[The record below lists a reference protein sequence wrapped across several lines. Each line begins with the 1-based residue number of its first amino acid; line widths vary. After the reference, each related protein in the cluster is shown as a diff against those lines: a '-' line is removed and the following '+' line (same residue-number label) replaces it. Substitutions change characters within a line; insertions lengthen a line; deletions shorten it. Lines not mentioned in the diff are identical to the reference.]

1 MLEKE
6 NPWIISE
13 KHMFGKIDDDLFS
26 FANGFEIKEISLKY
40 YRLKDENDK
49 LKNQINTNVQ

>member
-13 KHMFGKIDDDLFS
+13 KHMFGNINDDLFS
-26 FANGFEIKEISLKY
+26 FGNGFEIKEYTLKY
-40 YRLKDENDK
+40 YRLKDENEK
-49 LKNQINTNVQ
+49 LKT